1 MNVEAVIIDL
11 QTKYAYQE
19 DLLQNLNEVVIGQ
32 QEELRT
38 LKAELQR
45 MREGLQQMTGAQQLA
60 RPDEEVPPPHY

>member
-1 MNVEAVIIDL
+1 MNVEAGIVDL

-45 MREGLQQMTGAQQLA
+45 MREALQQMAGGQLA